1 MRTPDGIIIVRV
13 LPEDFDSFRIF
24 DPYDCLDLCALPGSY
39 ALGAL
44 EDVGDQKEHRPVG
57 LFVAT
62 VSDEALVIEWMAT
75 DPGYRNLGVGD
86 AFLEAATAAAKGLGL
101 SEVHARVR
109 EDVKSAAEYFDY
121 CQFDVKKPDKG
132 EYRLTFPEAVT
143 YGKIPK
149 EGGAEYI
156 KTIKEL
162 SPNEISALND
172 YLDSSKHSHSLSPG
186 IKVSS
191 YIDPSLSC
199 VWMEEG
205 EMGGALLFVSSGHN
219 HYPVLIDGRTAYETK
234 GLISFV
240 ADKVKRSK
248 LLDDQLIIRMNSSH
262 VQSMVKSI
270 LGDLGYTK
278 TLRLSM
284 NVDI

>member
-1 MRTPDGIIIVRV
+1 MRTPDGIMIVRV
-13 LPEDFDSFRIF
+13 LPEDFNSFRIF
-24 DPYDCLDLCALPGSY
+24 DPYDCLDLCVLPGSY

-44 EDVGDQKEHRPVG
+44 DDGSGEKENRPVG

-62 VSDEALVIEWMAT
+62 VTGEALVIEWMAT
-75 DPGYRNLGVGD
+75 DPDFRNLGVGD
-86 AFLEAATAAAKGLGL
+86 AFLEAAITAAEGLGL
-101 SEVHARVR
+101 SEVQARIR

-143 YGKIPK
+143 YGKIPRD
-149 EGGAEYI
+149 GDPEYI
-156 KTIKEL
+156 KPVKDL

-172 YLDSSKHSHSLSPG
+172 YLENSKHVHSLAPG
-186 IKVSS
+186 IKCSS

-199 VWMEEG
+199 VWMEDG

-219 HYPVLIDGRTAYETK
+219 HYPVLIDGKTAYETK

-240 ADKVKRSK
+240 ADKVKKSK
-248 LLDDQLIIRMNSSH
+248 LLDDLLIIRMNSSYI
-262 VQSMVKSI
+262 QSMVKSI
-270 LGDLGYTK
+270 IGDVGYTK
-278 TLRLSM
+278 ALRLSM
-284 NVDI
+284 GVDI